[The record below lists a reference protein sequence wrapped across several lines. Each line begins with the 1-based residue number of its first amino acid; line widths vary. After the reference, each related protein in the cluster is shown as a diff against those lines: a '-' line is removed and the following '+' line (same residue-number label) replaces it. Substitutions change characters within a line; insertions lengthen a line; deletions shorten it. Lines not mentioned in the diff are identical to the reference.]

1 MWLVEAMGWSVQL
14 SLMLQC
20 TYLLLF
26 VGCHRFQK
34 KVGRAVQFARFVGF
48 WVSPKYEARMR
59 GNNPTVKVCWP
70 TLASQ

>member
-20 TYLLLF
+20 TYLLLL
-26 VGCHRFQK
+26 VGCYRFQK
-34 KVGRAVQFARFVGF
+34 KVGRAVQFAKFVGF

-59 GNNPTVKVCWP
+59 DNNLTVKVCWP